1 MIRRST
7 GLAAAAL
14 ILSLVIHFFGINLTF
29 SSGFDQVASDPE
41 SETVELGSSFDELA
55 DLAVEPVDPEPVEA
69 VDPIEPE
76 EQTPPNPQEVEVPT
90 TEVLVAS
97 PNPQQTF
104 APDTGLTPPVSE
116 DIEVSD
122 TPESTDNQ
130 EPGEPDPS
138 GGDQSVVADARLA
151 PPVETTEE
159 TSAQPPVSIEAPLD
173 TAPAEQ
179 TPVADPEPQ
188 NTLGP
193 VPSAPQVTA
202 PVGEVIA
209 ALPAETTPS
218 VLADIAPSEDAEE
231 QTTDAERESG
241 AVTAS
246 VRPPARTREPFP
258 EEQDTFGDESTA
270 ESEAAAARNLIS
282 PLTLY
287 SRDGI
292 DLFAGQRRES
302 RTQGG
307 GSTGGRGP
315 GNADTTNYAGLV
327 LVHLNRKPPIAV
339 SARGWARVTFRINPD
354 GTLASV
360 DIIDGSGSSEI
371 DRAAKS
377 QVRLGEPFP
386 RPPSGR
392 TRMLTFVYRSN

>member
-29 SSGFDQVASDPE
+29 STGFEQAAPDPE
-41 SETVELGSSFDELA
+41 SETVELGNSFDEIA
-55 DLAVEPVDPEPVEA
+55 DLVVEPVEPEPVETL
-69 VDPIEPE
+69 DPVEPE
-76 EQTPPNPQEVEVPT
+76 EQTPPDPQEVDVPT

-116 DIEVSD
+116 EIDVSD
-122 TPESTDNQ
+122 ISESTDAP
-130 EPGEPDPS
+130 EPGGPEPS
-138 GGDQSVVADARLA
+138 GGDQSGVADARLA
-151 PPVETTEE
+151 SPVETTQE
-159 TSAQPPVSIEAPLD
+159 TSAPPPASIEAPLD
-173 TAPAEQ
+173 TEPTEQASAAE
-179 TPVADPEPQ
+179 PEPQ
-188 NTLGP
+188 NTLAP
-193 VPSAPQVTA
+193 APPEPQVTA

-209 ALPAETTPS
+209 ALPVETTPP
-218 VLADIAPSEDAEE
+218 VLEEITPSEDTEE
-231 QTTDAERESG
+231 QATDAEPQSG

-246 VRPPARTREPFP
+246 VRPPARTRDLSA
-258 EEQDTFGDESTA
+258 EEQNTFGNDVTA
-270 ESEAAAARNLIS
+270 ENEAAPPRNLIS

-292 DLFAGQRRES
+292 DLFAGQRSES

-307 GSTGGRGP
+307 GATGGRGP

-327 LVHLNRKPPIAV
+327 LVHLNRRPPVAV

-354 GTLASV
+354 GSLATV

-371 DRAAKS
+371 DRAARS
-377 QVRLGEPFP
+377 QVRQGEPFP

-392 TRMLTFVYRSN
+392 SRMLTFVYRSN